1 MITQQPSLKVL
12 LGKIIVDGLISRDR
26 INSTNR
32 SNRKTV
38 NVLPVEIADVC
49 LQSQSKNKHTLILQ
63 IFVCD

>member
-12 LGKIIVDGLISRDR
+12 LGKIIADGLISRDR

-32 SNRKTV
+32 SNGTA

-49 LQSQSKNKHTLILQ
+49 LPSKSKNKHLLILK
-63 IFVCD
+63 IFVCN